1 VQSILNI
8 DTDGIFN
15 TLKKHEEKRKRVRMA
30 KLEKEAAALKSRLSE
45 STFSNMSDTRLDRY
59 RPSTPPGIG
68 PGYYD
73 VSSAHVKYA
82 PPPKENSGALKRRVR
97 HHPIIAAQ
105 EYDRTPTR
113 YLKDYTFL
121 FSHKICFPG
130 LIFLELS

>member
-59 RPSTPPGIG
+59 RPSTPPGSG

-73 VSSAHVKYA
+73 VSSAHV
-82 PPPKENSGALKRRVR
+82 ENSGALKRRVR